1 MKRALHEGRGL
12 KCVEMSF
19 SFPFAELRRLE
30 QETRGKGREG
40 EQKFAENRQKEA
52 HLVAQRSQKYPKKD
66 KKRNRIRGNHFR

>member
-40 EQKFAENRQKEA
+40 EQKLAENRTFTPSILA
-52 HLVAQRSQKYPKKD
+52 SDVVSGSFFGVGVA
-66 KKRNRIRGNHFR
+66 